1 MGPRR
6 PYLQRIRKSLVRSR
20 MAAFATK
27 SWSLSQIVKCPL
39 CKKVWAAKNMQMTIG
54 KQRRKMTNGGTRKE
68 RVSMRGREFP
78 CILGSHPP
86 AHTLWQEVC
95 VPSHLGSKQPI
106 SLLYGHAIYWWS
118 FRPDPILMLQWKVI
132 VLTWDF
138 LVLILYLETFG
149 WLASWQ
155 WISDSQTELAPMGK
169 NRTVQW
175 AAVLFLTRP
184 TFNKARITL

>member
-1 MGPRR
+1 MPS
-6 PYLQRIRKSLVRSR
+6 LQNSL
-20 MAAFATK
+20 
-27 SWSLSQIVKCPL
+27 
-39 CKKVWAAKNMQMTIG
+39 VWAAKNMQMTIG

-86 AHTLWQEVC
+86 AHTLRQEVC

-138 LVLILYLETFG
+138 WFRSCILRHLVDSPLGNEF
-149 WLASWQ
+149 
-155 WISDSQTELAPMGK
+155 SDSQTELAPMGK